1 MSEYTLLDIKRP
13 QKKEPDFGNMT
24 LLGINMPSEPVEEE
38 KSGVMTELGRGLVE
52 GVVGMGET
60 AGTLMR
66 IVSGDKGKAGPWLEE
81 KSKTLGDKFRMPED
95 LQGSVVDRPGL
106 LLEPRWWAH
115 GVGQVAGSMAAPIGV
130 GGTAA
135 KGANV
140 LFKKI
145 LTNPKN
151 IARATKYTGM
161 GAAGATGGA
170 MEGTQTYNSVLE
182 ETGDKNKALKA
193 GSLMALGS
201 AALNTLSFGKML
213 SQKTKSKVA
222 HIIASGVTEGA
233 TEQAEE
239 PWEAIVSGH
248 PEKAVDAWIDG
259 FNVFFPSLIVGGL
272 GGAGGAQLS
281 KDAPAKNTLSND
293 EIVEIRNAIR
303 ETAQEEDLS
312 PEERE
317 YVDWWLSEIEK
328 AEAEKGPMEQ
338 WASTTP
344 QWTGEKDR
352 EHLEAQQDLGQGKL
366 RDRLAM
372 EEETYGRDYPALP
385 KPDVMYQEGEAE
397 PQRMIGQRKVP
408 MIENKTLALPKPEAI
423 HLPDQSVLNLP
434 DMSVS
439 DILSKREQ
447 ILKHSDMTPDD
458 LNQLIID
465 KQSRKFETGEIEKPK
480 TAMRSEATRLGLE
493 YVGVQEGG
501 KVPLHLFTDPQN
513 GSTFTVPEGESV
525 DAALKRNRE
534 RFAPKTPVGETGD
547 TTVQPK
553 AEEATGGGKEQAAG
567 VLGREKEPW
576 EIPVGEYVNRAVQRV
591 SGQSVPK
598 TRKMAKTYHSLQVR
612 QALSENKPVP
622 PEVLKDYPE
631 LTQKPHDNIP
641 DVSVQKKVTVDQK

>member
-24 LLGINMPSEPVEEE
+24 LLGINMPSEPVKEE
-38 KSGVMTELGRGLVE
+38 KSGVITELGRGLIE
-52 GVVGMGET
+52 GVAGMGET

-81 KSKTLGDKFRMPED
+81 KSRTFADKFRMPED
-95 LQGSVVDRPGL
+95 LQGSVVDSPGL

-115 GVGQVAGSMAAPIGV
+115 GIGQVAGSMAAPIGV

-135 KGANV
+135 KGANM

-145 LTNPKN
+145 LTNPQS
-151 IARATKYTGM
+151 IARATKYTGI

-201 AALNTLSFGKML
+201 AALNSLSFGKML

-222 HIIASGVTEGA
+222 HIIASGVTEGE

-272 GGAGGAQLS
+272 GGAGGAQFS

-338 WASTTP
+338 WPSVTPRWTT
-344 QWTGEKDR
+344 EAEA
-352 EHLEAQQDLGQGKL
+352 EHLEAQQDL
-366 RDRLAM
+366 
-372 EEETYGRDYPALP
+372 
-385 KPDVMYQEGEAE
+385 
-397 PQRMIGQRKVP
+397 
-408 MIENKTLALPKPEAI
+408 
-423 HLPDQSVLNLP
+423 
-434 DMSVS
+434 
-439 DILSKREQ
+439 
-447 ILKHSDMTPDD
+447 
-458 LNQLIID
+458 
-465 KQSRKFETGEIEKPK
+465 
-480 TAMRSEATRLGLE
+480 
-493 YVGVQEGG
+493 
-501 KVPLHLFTDPQN
+501 
-513 GSTFTVPEGESV
+513 
-525 DAALKRNRE
+525 
-534 RFAPKTPVGETGD
+534 
-547 TTVQPK
+547 
-553 AEEATGGGKEQAAG
+553 
-567 VLGREKEPW
+567 
-576 EIPVGEYVNRAVQRV
+576 
-591 SGQSVPK
+591 
-598 TRKMAKTYHSLQVR
+598 
-612 QALSENKPVP
+612 
-622 PEVLKDYPE
+622 
-631 LTQKPHDNIP
+631 
-641 DVSVQKKVTVDQK
+641 